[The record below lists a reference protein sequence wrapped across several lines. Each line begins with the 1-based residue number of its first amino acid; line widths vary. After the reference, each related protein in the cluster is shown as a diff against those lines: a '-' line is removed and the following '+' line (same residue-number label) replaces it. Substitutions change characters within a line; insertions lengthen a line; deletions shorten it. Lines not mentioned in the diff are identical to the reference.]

1 MKILVPTTSDYSLNP
16 QLSYLG
22 NKTRV
27 EFKGS
32 CLKQDKITYT
42 HGKIVKIY
50 IVYEISTNFNIIQ
63 HFHSYSTL
71 DNCLFGAVSLAK
83 KADVDRYKYS
93 RYGIG
98 FDRHGFFSH
107 PSGGTGRNV
116 IIFGV
121 DMSSSTKIDNKKKD
135 ILILDK
141 GPTQGL
147 EHTLSAEKMY
157 SINFT
162 ENNKTFCLSLH
173 YSGANIYLLMVAKDS
188 EIVASLLCLGNNSK
202 DLTVDNIKK
211 TGLNRYIYDFSAAYV
226 IPVDDILD
234 IHKYLMKKN
243 NII

>member
-202 DLTVDNIKK
+202 DLTIDNIKK

-243 NII
+243 NMI